1 MRIEK
6 FLADSGLGSRK
17 EVKQLMV
24 AGLVSVNGNTIRKS
38 GYAVQPQQ
46 DYVTVNGIAV
56 NYQKYYYY
64 LLNKPKGIISATTD
78 NHHQTVIDWLGNEYA
93 HMDLFPVGRLD
104 RDTTGLLLL
113 TNNGNMAHQLLSPN
127 KKIPKRYVA
136 KVKGQVTEDDVFL
149 FEQGLDLGDF
159 VTQPAELLI
168 LEVQGSYSLV
178 EVTIHEGKFH
188 QVKRM
193 FEKVGKQVVEL
204 HRLTMGPLTL
214 PNDLSIGEW
223 RPLTEVE
230 EQLLIP
236 YGLIKE

>member
-46 DYVTVNGIAV
+46 DYVTVNGIVV

>member
-24 AGLVSVNGNTIRKS
+24 AGVVSVNGNTIRKS